1 MSSNPPW
8 RLRVQHEQ
16 VETWYLNFPIL
27 NSYLAAPSV
36 VRGEGKP
43 DADDDQEEFEEFN
56 IDEDMEQFLQSQGGI
71 TVKFFFI
78 LNTS

>member
-43 DADDDQEEFEEFN
+43 DTDDDQEEFEEFN

-71 TVKFFFI
+71 TVKFF
-78 LNTS
+78 LS